1 MHRGGWL
8 MNNSWEEINMRNEII
23 SVISGIVWGAI
34 KDGVKVTYNVLR
46 KIFGEK
52 GVDFFSKEEYEKI
65 VKIANDIPDIYKQNE
80 LLIEGYLQT
89 NKELLDILK
98 KERKSDIMS
107 VTQYSWGSGD
117 NVGRDKIVKG

>member
-1 MHRGGWL
+1 
-8 MNNSWEEINMRNEII
+8 MR
-23 SVISGIVWGAI
+23 
-34 KDGVKVTYNVLR
+34 L
-46 KIFGEK
+46 FLLCL
-52 GVDFFSKEEYEKI
+52 
-65 VKIANDIPDIYKQNE
+65 YKQNE